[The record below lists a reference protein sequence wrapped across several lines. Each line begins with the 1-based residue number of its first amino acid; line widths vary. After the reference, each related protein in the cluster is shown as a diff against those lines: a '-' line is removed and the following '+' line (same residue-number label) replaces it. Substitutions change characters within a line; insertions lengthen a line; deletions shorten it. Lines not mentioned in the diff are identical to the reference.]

1 MFLWVLWLCYND
13 APRLINYTST
23 PSLESGN
30 VFTPST
36 YVLFIG
42 LLIVLQFIL
51 LIWFVMIIKV
61 AIRVLT
67 AKGAVDSRS
76 DSEDD

>member
-1 MFLWVLWLCYND
+1 M
-13 APRLINYTST
+13 
-23 PSLESGN
+23 
-30 VFTPST
+30 FTPST